1 MFKNYNL
8 PKHNLPNCSL
18 MSECLKNLKWHPYHE
33 TQLGYKKE
41 QANDMHNKLDGFLG
55 NYAEWKK
62 DNLKSL
68 HTTWFYLYN
77 ILEMTKIIEM
87 ENRLMVARDWVG
99 WWGRREVVVAMK
111 GGEKILCDG
120 IVLYLDSNECHMEL
134 HMW

>member
-18 MSECLKNLKWHPYHE
+18 VSECLKNLKWHPYHE

-41 QANDMHNKLDGFLG
+41 QANDMHNKLDGFLE
-55 NYAEWKK
+55 NCAEWKK

-68 HTTWFYLYN
+68 HTIWFHLCN

-87 ENRLMVARDWVG
+87 ERINGCQGLSRVVG
-99 WWGRREVVVAMK
+99 
-111 GGEKILCDG
+111 
-120 IVLYLDSNECHMEL
+120 
-134 HMW
+134 